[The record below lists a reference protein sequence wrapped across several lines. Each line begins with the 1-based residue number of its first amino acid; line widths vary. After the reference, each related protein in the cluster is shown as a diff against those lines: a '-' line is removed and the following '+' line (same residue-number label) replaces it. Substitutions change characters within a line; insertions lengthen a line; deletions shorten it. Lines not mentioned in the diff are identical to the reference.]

1 MKKAGKILL
10 RVTACGLALSLL
22 CGCTLTE
29 RLDETT
35 STLTNMTSDSQRQV
49 GQVSLAYYTAEK
61 INPITSSSTINR
73 IICEALYEGLFCLN
87 DKFEP
92 EPVLCESYELNGTS
106 CTLVLKEGLKFS
118 DGSDVTADDVV
129 YSYRLAKSTAT
140 SMYYNRASYMSSI
153 RATDSRTI
161 QITLS
166 APNSHFLSLLDIPI
180 FKEGT
185 ENQTFSVG
193 TGPFVASQSDT
204 DYLLLPNENWHGG
217 KVSNIPQ
224 INLVGTVRADAVISS
239 FAAGDIS
246 LTRAERI
253 SDDPATIKGAVDVYQ
268 TPTTELHYLGVRMSH
283 PLLSNENF
291 RKALSLAIDRS
302 SICRSSLQTFADP
315 AVLPVNPQPEML
327 EDSRL
332 TGALEQANTYLAQMG
347 IRDIDGDGKVETS
360 SGEEI
365 TLTLLCNSENSFK
378 SNVCSQ
384 LVTAFSQIGIQLNIN
399 SLPFDQYQQAL
410 NSGNF
415 DLYYGDVIL
424 TPDFDVRALLMSGG
438 SLNYGRI
445 TDTTLDSKIMSVR
458 TASADALEQAETDF
472 YEYFLS
478 KMPILPLAFERNQV
492 IVRSGL
498 LTGFSPR
505 PYNIFWTPNEWRL
518 G

>member
-1 MKKAGKILL
+1 MKIRKIVT
-10 RVTACGLALSLL
+10 RVVACGLALSLL

-29 RLDETT
+29 RLDDT
-35 STLTNMTSDSQRQV
+35 STTLSDISSSSQRQV
-49 GQVSLAYYTAEK
+49 GEVSVAYYTAEQV
-61 INPITSSSTINR
+61 NPITTTSTINR

-87 DKFEP
+87 DQFEP
-92 EPVLCESYELNGTS
+92 EAVLCESYELNGTS

-118 DGSDVTADDVV
+118 NGSDVTAEDVA
-129 YSYRLAKSTAT
+129 YSYRLAKSTST
-140 SMYYNRASYMSSI
+140 SPYYSRAAYMSSI

-161 QITLS
+161 QITLTT
-166 APNSHFLSLLDIPI
+166 PNSHFISLLDIPI
-180 FKEGT
+180 LKEGSG
-185 ENQTFSVG
+185 NQAFAIG
-193 TGPFVASQSDT
+193 TGPFMASQTDT
-204 DYLLLPNENWHGG
+204 GYVLLPNEYWQNG
-217 KVSNIPQ
+217 KVSNVPEIH
-224 INLVGTVRADAVISS
+224 LVGTVRADAVISS

-283 PLLSNENF
+283 PLLANENF
-291 RKALSLAIDRS
+291 RKALSLAIDRT
-302 SICRSSLQTFADP
+302 SICKSSLQTFADP
-315 AVLPVNPQPEML
+315 AVLPVNPQPDML

-332 TGALEQANTYLAQMG
+332 TGALEQANSYLAQMG
-347 IRDIDGDGKVETS
+347 IKDVDGDGKVETS
-360 SGEEI
+360 SGQKI

-378 SNVCSQ
+378 TNVCSQ
-384 LVTAFSQIGIQLNIN
+384 LVTAFSQLGIQLNVN
-399 SLPFDQYQQAL
+399 SLPFDQYQRAL
-410 NSGNF
+410 SSGNF

-424 TPDFDVRALLMSGG
+424 TSDFDVRALLMSGG

-445 TDTTLDSKIMSVR
+445 SDSTLDSKIMAVR
-458 TASADALEQAETDF
+458 TASSDTLDQAETDF

-478 KMPILPLAFERNQV
+478 QMPILPLAFERNQV

-505 PYNIFWTPNEWRL
+505 PYNIFWAPNEWRL